1 MNYYFF
7 PLFFLVFFCI
17 IRLIFTDRLDKNLL
31 VNRVEIKKQVKYL
44 FFYFL
49 ISVSYFGVGWFL
61 INLSV

>member
-1 MNYYFF
+1 M
-7 PLFFLVFFCI
+7 
-17 IRLIFTDRLDKNLL
+17 KNISLSNEIL
-31 VNRVEIKKQVKYL
+31 QTREGIKKQVKYL